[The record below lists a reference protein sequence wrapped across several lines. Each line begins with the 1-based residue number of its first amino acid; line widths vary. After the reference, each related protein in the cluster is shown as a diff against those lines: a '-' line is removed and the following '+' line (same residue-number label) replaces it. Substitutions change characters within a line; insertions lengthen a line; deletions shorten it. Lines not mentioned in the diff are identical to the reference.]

1 MREHEQAVKQL
12 SSNFPA
18 GTVWLHVVAVWP
30 EYAGCGFMSN
40 SAMENPCHIDQRLTE
55 LEIKASFSDD
65 LLDELN
71 RAIFRQQQQID
82 SLIRELGHLRRQSP
96 DAGAGVAR
104 GARDEMPPHY

>member
-1 MREHEQAVKQL
+1 
-12 SSNFPA
+12 
-18 GTVWLHVVAVWP
+18 
-30 EYAGCGFMSN
+30 MSN
-40 SAMENPCHIDQRLTE
+40 SAMENPRHIDQRLTE
-55 LEIKASFSDD
+55 LEIKASFNED

>member
-1 MREHEQAVKQL
+1 MNRP
-12 SSNFPA
+12 SNDFSA
-18 GTVWLHVVAVWP
+18 GTARLHAVAVWQ
-30 EYAGCGFMSN
+30 EYAGRGFMSN
-40 SAMENPCHIDQRLTE
+40 SAMENPRHIDQRLTE
-55 LEIKASFSDD
+55 LEIKASFNED